1 MTFRQGL
8 PHVTGYFGWAVL
20 ETCAYWIDTLVKEEN
35 FIYDSLD
42 EVFLKISC
50 RLGNNIVININGE
63 MGFYMAYVLVEI
75 DLFKNPAC

>member
-1 MTFRQGL
+1 MTFRAGTAPCNWVLQ
-8 PHVTGYFGWAVL
+8 WAVL
-20 ETCAYWIDTLVKEEN
+20 ETCAHWIDTLFKEEN

-63 MGFYMAYVLVEI
+63 LAFDMAYVLVEI
-75 DLFKNPAC
+75 DLFKNPAY